1 MLVLEE
7 GLKRAGRDLSR
18 VRLADSLESL
28 YSFESG
34 VTPTISFG
42 PNRRVG
48 VYGAHIV
55 RVNLST
61 HSFQPLGAFVR
72 LD

>member
-1 MLVLEE
+1 MQVLEE

-18 VRLADSLESL
+18 ARLADALENL

-34 VTPTISFG
+34 VTPTISYG

-48 VYGAHIV
+48 VFGAHIV
-55 RVNLST
+55 RVNLTT
-61 HSFQPLGAFVR
+61 HSFQPLGTFVR